1 MITFSM
7 EQLLFHSGGNNLSE
21 YFSNSNGVSFWYF
34 RLYRVTL
41 CFEHFEHFQTLSD
54 YTELLFASNTSNTF
68 QHFQIIQS
76 YSLLRTL
83 SLKGILLCN
92 PCCYSQTF
100 CQNIVI
106 IDCVQVHNYYL
117 IKKVLIGKAT
127 GIKKSIFFQLC
138 VFLFLNYNN
147 YKHCK
152 FEK

>member
-1 MITFSM
+1 M

-68 QHFQIIQS
+68 KHFQIIQS

-83 SLKGILLCN
+83 WTLSNTFRLYRVTLCFEHFRSKESYCAIHVVIPRRSARTLWLL
-92 PCCYSQTF
+92 TAF
-100 CQNIVI
+100 
-106 IDCVQVHNYYL
+106 
-117 IKKVLIGKAT
+117 
-127 GIKKSIFFQLC
+127 KSITIIW
-138 VFLFLNYNN
+138 
-147 YKHCK
+147 
-152 FEK
+152 